1 MKTWQDTSR
10 WDLSPCPVIDI
21 LSRHVH
27 SWCVWCHYNLCKC
40 NQYFYKNGLTAY
52 RFKIFNSLDL
62 EGIHMCQLKKCTCSI
77 VFHGKLQVT
86 QLTSCCKSMLQ
97 VVTCV
102 YPPGVIWIFF
112 FPSNVRKSFCF
123 HDAYWIVQIFSI
135 YGKRLWKWHR
145 WNLLQIACNQTST
158 DGHEI
163 LEEQTLK
170 TVAAPYSTCCSS
182 YEAKLFGGWNIRWI

>member
-1 MKTWQDTSR
+1 MKTWQDTSQ

-21 LSRHVH
+21 LSQHVH

-40 NQYFYKNGLTAY
+40 NQYIYKKGLTAY
-52 RFKIFNSLDL
+52 RFKIFNSLD
-62 EGIHMCQLKKCTCSI
+62 
-77 VFHGKLQVT
+77 QV
-86 QLTSCCKSMLQ
+86 SFE
-97 VVTCV
+97 
-102 YPPGVIWIFF
+102 FF

-123 HDAYWIVQIFSI
+123 HDAYWIVRIFSI

-158 DGHEI
+158 DGDEI

-170 TVAAPYSTCCSS
+170 TVANPYSTCHSS
-182 YEAKLFGGWNIRWI
+182 YEAKFFGGWNLRWI